1 MAVCDINRVAVPG
14 APTAAENAGPPHEPG
29 LRAKTPELRVSLG

>member
-1 MAVCDINRVAVPG
+1 MAVYDINRIAVPD
-14 APTAAENAGPPHEPG
+14 APREEPG